1 MSKNQY
7 LLDESE
13 IEGATKSQVLEIIA
27 ALQAAGWDV
36 EYGDPGSRG
45 PAPDGWDHN
54 EAIDFHTA
62 LYEAVAGRRVPS
74 PEEIF

>member
-1 MSKNQY
+1 MSKNRY
-7 LLDESE
+7 LLEESE
-13 IEGATKSQVLEIIA
+13 IVGATKAQVLKIIA

-36 EYGDPGSRG
+36 EYGVPGSRG
-45 PAPDGWDHN
+45 PAPDWWDHN